1 MLWQIIQ
8 LNKTQARSLISTINF
23 TMISIVDIALR
34 SQYKK
39 YKCCNFTERSL
50 QIEWHYVNHKLQV
63 TLAGL

>member
-39 YKCCNFTERSL
+39 
-50 QIEWHYVNHKLQV
+50 I
-63 TLAGL
+63 